1 MIILPLCIY
10 ENVYLKLFEPNTG
23 QVMVR
28 MIDGVRVSGVIVET
42 ESYLGGEDVASH
54 SHNNKRT
61 PRNEPMYMKPGTA
74 YVYPIYGMYF
84 CFNVSSQG
92 NN

>member
-1 MIILPLCIY
+1 
-10 ENVYLKLFEPNTG
+10 
-23 QVMVR
+23 
-28 MIDGVRVSGVIVET
+28 MIDGVRVSGIIVET

-61 PRNEPMYMKPGTA
+61 PRNEPMYMKPGTS

-92 NN
+92 NVKTLLTGTH